1 MDFPTSGTKKRKGV
15 EHEIQVSKIPTTE
28 SPPLEKPTAE
38 GKQKESLV
46 IYFLYWTGSYGD
58 LQSITGHKM
67 RVGDVMFLPFPSK
80 GRNLMSIY
88 SFYIT
93 QL

>member
-28 SPPLEKPTAE
+28 SPPLEKPTAK

-46 IYFLYWTGSYGD
+46 IYFLY
-58 LQSITGHKM
+58 
-67 RVGDVMFLPFPSK
+67 
-80 GRNLMSIY
+80 
-88 SFYIT
+88 
-93 QL
+93 

>member
-1 MDFPTSGTKKRKGV
+1 METVFKWICCTCEIVRNLPMDFPTSGMKKRKGV

-46 IYFLYWTGSYGD
+46 IYFLY
-58 LQSITGHKM
+58 
-67 RVGDVMFLPFPSK
+67 
-80 GRNLMSIY
+80 
-88 SFYIT
+88 
-93 QL
+93 